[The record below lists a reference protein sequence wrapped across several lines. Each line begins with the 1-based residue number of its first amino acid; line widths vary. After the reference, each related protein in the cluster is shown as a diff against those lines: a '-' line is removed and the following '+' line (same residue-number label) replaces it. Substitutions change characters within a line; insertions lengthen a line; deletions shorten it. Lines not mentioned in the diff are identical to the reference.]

1 MILIGCS
8 SKRVIILESMVE
20 KSYKFPDSTLEPGYN
35 PSQRAFALYL
45 RSLPQEEKQKWIS
58 SGSFSEIERNEF
70 LVGIDSLQMEKQLVP
85 PNSTIPDTI
94 KNK

>member
-1 MILIGCS
+1 
-8 SKRVIILESMVE
+8 V
-20 KSYKFPDSTLEPGYN
+20 D
-35 PSQRAFALYL
+35 
-45 RSLPQEEKQKWIS
+45 
-58 SGSFSEIERNEF
+58 SFSEIERNEF